1 MSNNTEY
8 QTPIDANRLSIILD
22 DYTTRQSG
30 LIQWFFDLIVEK
42 QWTLTEAGKRIGR
55 DGSNVGKVLNGKYE
69 GNLNQFAESIR
80 LFQEEWALTNGT
92 TTPGF
97 IDTEEA
103 KLIFFA
109 CEKARA
115 TREVALVYGDL
126 GSGKTEA
133 GFEYCNRNP
142 AHSHYFRFMSG
153 EAYGS
158 FLRTFGRSLG
168 LTQRSTD
175 PLKEAIFT
183 KLRRKKTTLIFID
196 EFHLPFTTT
205 NDRIALKCTEFIR
218 DLRDILD
225 CGVVICGTKVIPK
238 LLKTSFW
245 ASALEQIVD
254 RGNTIVNL
262 RKRTTAKG
270 LGGFFTYYNLPE
282 KPNEEAGRLI
292 NDILR
297 QHSLRKLVFCLRDGA
312 RAAGNRGER
321 YSWDHFIDAYVI
333 NKGLNHSDD

>member
-1 MSNNTEY
+1 
-8 QTPIDANRLSIILD
+8 
-22 DYTTRQSG
+22 
-30 LIQWFFDLIVEK
+30 
-42 QWTLTEAGKRIGR
+42 
-55 DGSNVGKVLNGKYE
+55 
-69 GNLNQFAESIR
+69 
-80 LFQEEWALTNGT
+80 
-92 TTPGF
+92 
-97 IDTEEA
+97 
-103 KLIFFA
+103 
-109 CEKARA
+109 
-115 TREVALVYGDL
+115 
-126 GSGKTEA
+126 
-133 GFEYCNRNP
+133 
-142 AHSHYFRFMSG
+142 MSG

-175 PLKEAIFT
+175 ALKEAIFN

-321 YSWDHFIDAYVI
+321 YSWDNFIDAYVI